1 MSQAMRSV
9 HHHHNIGL
17 NLLRFSGDGLHG
29 NQLTTEVNH
38 VGEVQHF
45 GVGGDQIAVSIHKF
59 DIRPRVFGNIGDFY
73 DDSPSSGGLFKGFHH
88 GAVVLVADNYFVA
101 GLPTGAHDDNVQ
113 AFGGV
118 SGQGDF
124 VGQ

>member
-1 MSQAMRSV
+1 MSQAMRSI
-9 HHHHNIGL
+9 HHYHNVGL
-17 NLLRFSGDGLHG
+17 NLFCFSGDGLHG

-45 GVGGDQIAVSIHKF
+45 GVRANQIAVSIYDF
-59 DIRPRVFGNIGDFY
+59 DIRPGVFGDIGDFY
-73 DDSPSSGGLFKGFHH
+73 NDSPSRGGLFKGFYH
-88 GAVVLVADNYFVA
+88 GSVVLVSDNDFVA

-118 SGQGDF
+118 SG
-124 VGQ
+124 

>member
-1 MSQAMRSV
+1 MRSV

-45 GVGGDQIAVSIHKF
+45 CVGGDQIAVGIYDF
-59 DIRPRVFGNIGDFY
+59 DIRPRVFGDIGDFY
-73 DDSPSSGGLFKGFHH
+73 YDSPSSGGLFKSFHH
-88 GAVVLVADNYFVA
+88 GTVVLVTDNDFVA